1 MTDSVE
7 AREDWEQRIYERS
20 DDLVTSSTLSA
31 PDGVRADP
39 GVGHIRLS
47 WNGVPGAVGYVIES
61 TGGDGEPELLS
72 HGGCDVAA
80 VSTTRFACTGVANGV
95 EYRYR
100 VAAVRGPKDLVR
112 VWSAPVIARALEVE
126 PGVVEAKVDASMVVG
141 QLDRVWRMIGAER
154 LSQLRLGVDE
164 HGHDV
169 GREFAEALRIAH
181 DDLGV
186 RYVRAHAILH
196 DDLEVVRRSASGE
209 LEFNFDGIDVIYD
222 QLRELGIRPIV
233 ELSFMPA
240 ALASDPEAT
249 VFTYRGIISPP
260 VDWSE
265 WSALVSALARHL
277 VDRYGLDEVATWG
290 FEVWNE
296 ANLEV
301 FWTGTRDEYLRLY
314 DESARAVKSV
324 NEALRVGGPSSAA
337 GEWVEALVAHTREN
351 DVPLDF
357 VSTHT
362 YGNQPIDLRPVLEHY
377 GYEGIPIWWT
387 EWGVGSTH
395 FGTIHDSAMGA
406 PFILNGYSAVQGRL
420 EALAYW
426 VVSDHFEELGRPP
439 RLFHDG
445 FGLLTVGN
453 LRKPRFWAVHLAAHQ
468 GDDLLF
474 TTVDGD
480 GAGVLIEVCA
490 TSHDDDTI
498 DVLVWNGTVNGDVSG
513 GDPRLDRTVGVHI
526 SNLPRSHYEVHVAR
540 VDQTHSNIVAALS
553 PEIAWPDQ
561 ETWSRLRARDVLH
574 EERLADVEPQ
584 DGEATITLRI
594 PMPGVARLRLT
605 TG

>member
-7 AREDWEQRIYERS
+7 AREDWEQRIYQRS
-20 DDLVTSSTLSA
+20 DDLVTSSALSA
-31 PDGVRADP
+31 PDGVRAVP

-47 WNGVPGAVGYVIES
+47 WNEVPGAVGYVIES
-61 TGGDGEPELLS
+61 TSGDGQPELLR
-72 HGGCDVAA
+72 HGGSDVAA
-80 VSTTRFACTGVANGV
+80 VSTTRFASTGVADGV

-100 VAAVRGPKDLVR
+100 VAAVRGPKDLVQ
-112 VWSAPVIARALEVE
+112 VWSAPVTARTLEIE
-126 PGVVEAKVDASMVVG
+126 PGVVEVRVDASGVIG
-141 QLDRVWRMIGAER
+141 RLDRVWWMIGAER

-196 DDLEVVRRSASGE
+196 DDLGVVRRNARGE

-222 QLRELGIRPIV
+222 RLLELGIRPIV

-260 VDWSE
+260 TDWSE
-265 WSALVSALARHL
+265 WSALVAALARHL
-277 VDRYGLDEVATWG
+277 VDRYGVDEVATWG

-314 DESARAVKSV
+314 DESARAIKSV
-324 NEALRVGGPSSAA
+324 NEILRVGGPSSAA
-337 GEWVEALVAHTREN
+337 SEWVEALVAHSREN

-362 YGNQPIDLRPVLEHY
+362 YGNQPIDLRPVLERY

-395 FGTIHDSAMGA
+395 FGAIHDSAMGA

-439 RLFHDG
+439 RLFHNG

-453 LRKPRFWAVHLAAHQ
+453 LRKPRYWAVYLAAHQ
-468 GDDLLF
+468 GDDLLSA
-474 TTVDGD
+474 TVDGD

-498 DVLVWNGTVNGDVSG
+498 DVLVWNGTINSEVSG
-513 GDPRLDRTVGVHI
+513 GDPRLDRTVSVHI
-526 SNLPRSHYEVHVAR
+526 SNLPWSHYEVHLAR
-540 VDQTHSNIVAALS
+540 VDQTHSNIAAILS
-553 PEIAWPDQ
+553 PEVAWPDQ
-561 ETWSRLRARDVLH
+561 ETWSRLRAHDVLH

-584 DGEATITLRI
+584 DGGATITLRI
-594 PMPGVARLRLT
+594 PMPGVARLRLSA
-605 TG
+605 G